1 MLDVCYC
8 YPRYTLY
15 WMFMICWERRLKF
28 KLVPTGTK
36 YQWRAELCMVFE
48 PMFLKFVSEIVMQ
61 WYFEELAIQVC

>member
-1 MLDVCYC
+1 
-8 YPRYTLY
+8 
-15 WMFMICWERRLKF
+15 MFMICWERRLKF

-36 YQWRAELCMVFE
+36 YQWRAELCIVFE